1 MTVERAQPRLGGGP
15 ELVRRATGLALGC
28 ALIIALVLAVA
39 VRLALA
45 GEDPAG
51 NKVAGLAFAAL
62 LAAATVLA
70 GRMQPAPGWVWLG
83 RDPPLRPVALGVLAA
98 GVLCLGPLA
107 WHLSDPGG
115 SLGFTRFPAWALVVT
130 AVAVTEEALLRGAL
144 WQAVSTWRGD
154 LAALGVT
161 TVAFALLH
169 VPFYG
174 PAIIPLDLAVGLLL
188 GGLRMVTGGLADSV
202 AAHLLADLAGW
213 WLR

>member
-1 MTVERAQPRLGGGP
+1 MTFVHAQQRLGGSP

-28 ALIIALVLAVA
+28 ALLIALVVA
-39 VRLALA
+39 VVVRRVLA
-45 GEDPAG
+45 GNDPAG
-51 NKVAGLAFAAL
+51 NKVAGLVFAVL

-70 GRMQPAPGWVWLG
+70 GRFQPPTGWVWLG
-83 RDPPLRPVALGVLAA
+83 RDAALRPGVLGVLAA
-98 GVLCLGPLA
+98 AVLCVGPLA

-130 AVAVTEEALLRGAL
+130 AVAVTEEAFLRGAL
-144 WQAVSTWRGD
+144 WQAVSSWRGE
-154 LAALGVT
+154 LVALGVT

-174 PAIIPLDLAVGLLL
+174 PEIIPLDLAVGLLL